1 MAPMHS
7 VTTERHLLHSH
18 AREEEIPG
26 TVNVKAAEGDDTAYG
41 QALFPVPAEDPN
53 DPLQWS
59 GSKKTMILLVCCFY
73 SFLGS
78 AALQGP
84 GPHITLWSEIFN
96 VSQAKAS
103 ELISYPNLAYGFGS
117 LVLVPMYM
125 KFGRRPVMLGSM
137 VIFIA
142 GLTGA
147 AQANTYDALMVARV
161 ILCFGSGVCEA
172 LPVQLVN
179 DIFFLH
185 ERGKYLGFY
194 TCALCFGPIS
204 TLPAAYML
212 STGPS
217 WRTFNY
223 AVLGF
228 AVALFF
234 FAFLCVEETSYDRK
248 AHMDNSVSATG
259 SHGSSDKENGE
270 STTIEHTPVI
280 PARKSFLSTLRP
292 WSGIDHTVSVFTMMW
307 RSFTYFLIPQVF
319 WVITTFGIN
328 IGLGALTF
336 NFVFPI
342 KITASPYNWPVSS
355 SGLGSL
361 GSFIGYIFAL
371 PFTDISDRLAARL
384 TLRNDGIREAEMRLG
399 AMLPGMIIGP
409 VGLIVYGLTAELN
422 LHWIG
427 YYFGTGLTCWG
438 GYFFFCFTLAYSV
451 DSYYADTSEML
462 IAMNIGKQIVSF
474 GLGVGVLDWVM
485 RRGYAV
491 VISGIFCAV
500 LLANNLL
507 LLVFMIWGK
516 RIRRYVA
523 TSWLA
528 RLHGKGRAN

>member
-1 MAPMHS
+1 
-7 VTTERHLLHSH
+7 
-18 AREEEIPG
+18 
-26 TVNVKAAEGDDTAYG
+26 
-41 QALFPVPAEDPN
+41 
-53 DPLQWS
+53 
-59 GSKKTMILLVCCFY
+59 MILLVCCFY
-73 SFLGS
+73 SFLGN

-84 GPHITLWSEIFN
+84 GPHITVWSETFN

-137 VIFIA
+137 LIFIV
-142 GLTGA
+142 GLIGA

-161 ILCFGSGVCEA
+161 IHCFGSGVCEA

-194 TCALCFGPIS
+194 T
-204 TLPAAYML
+204 Y
-212 STGPS
+212 TGP
-217 WRTFNY
+217 Y
-223 AVLGF
+223 
-228 AVALFF
+228 
-234 FAFLCVEETSYDRK
+234 
-248 AHMDNSVSATG
+248 
-259 SHGSSDKENGE
+259 GSSDQGKTE
-270 STTIEHTPVI
+270 STTIEHTPVM
-280 PARKSFLSTLRP
+280 PGRKSFLSTLPP
-292 WSGIDHTVSVFTMMW
+292 WSGIDHTVPFFTMMW

-336 NFVFPI
+336 NYVFPI
-342 KITASPYNWPVSS
+342 KITAPPYNWPVSS
-355 SGLGSL
+355 SGFGSL
-361 GSFIGYIFAL
+361 GAFIGYIFAL

-427 YYFGTGLTCWG
+427 YYIGTVLTSWG
-438 GYFFFCFTLAYSV
+438 GYFFFCFTLAYAV

-474 GLGVGVLDWVM
+474 GLGFGVLDWVL

-507 LLVFMIWGK
+507 LIVFMIWGK

-528 RLHGKGRAN
+528 RLHTKGRGN